1 MMREHRLYQAD
12 FLMRGYGFQAG
23 ELLPEGGGNLALDID
38 PKLAWALAHRDLF
51 PLDLNLAEPQM
62 IARVPGIG
70 LRNAKRI
77 VELRRSRRIRYV
89 DLARLRCSMDKIAAL
104 HRHGGLPAA
113 ARHAAVGVAT
123 APDVG
128 SAAADELVPGA
139 AGSGLNHR
147 ASATTFADWRRA
159 ARTLL
164 AQGVAPH
171 EVDWSMQGEADL
183 FGDDMAACA
192 TPDRGPSA
200 ALRVSSA
207 LMSLLEAAACFRAP
221 DRWALLYRILWRSQ
235 QGDATAMSAADA
247 DGARLHA
254 MAKAVK
260 REAHKMHAFL
270 RFRERDPAAGD
281 PRFIAWFEPAH
292 DVLPNAAGH
301 FAKRMGRAS
310 WLIVTPDGTAASDGE
325 TVCFGPAPA
334 GRPAEVD
341 IDDQGEALWLTYYRS
356 IYNPSRLNT
365 GAMEMHMPVRYWK
378 NLPEGRLIPGLISA
392 AGAGARRTGQAQGVG
407 ARQGTQV
414 RVEAAQAMPARALP
428 SALVAMP
435 SLRTVAQCDAGGGRR
450 RACQRRVDAG
460 RRAAGRPGRL
470 DRRAVRRAGRQGARP
485 RAAGCR
491 HRPQGGLP
499 DQRRQAFQMGAARQ
513 APHPQDAGAA

>member
-1 MMREHRLYQAD
+1 
-12 FLMRGYGFQAG
+12 
-23 ELLPEGGGNLALDID
+23 
-38 PKLAWALAHRDLF
+38 
-51 PLDLNLAEPQM
+51 
-62 IARVPGIG
+62 
-70 LRNAKRI
+70 
-77 VELRRSRRIRYV
+77 
-89 DLARLRCSMDKIAAL
+89 
-104 HRHGGLPAA
+104 
-113 ARHAAVGVAT
+113 
-123 APDVG
+123 
-128 SAAADELVPGA
+128 
-139 AGSGLNHR
+139 LNHR
-147 ASATTFADWRRA
+147 VSATSFADWRRA
-159 ARTLL
+159 ARSLL
-164 AQGVAPH
+164 AEGVAPH
-171 EVDWSMQGEADL
+171 EVDWATHGEADL
-183 FGDDMAACA
+183 FGDDVAEQVASA
-192 TPDRGPSA
+192 TPDHGPGA
-200 ALRVSSA
+200 TLRISSA

-292 DVLPNAAGH
+292 DVLANAAGH
-301 FAKRMGRAS
+301 FARRMGRAS

-334 GRPAEVD
+334 GRPDEVD

-428 SALVAMP
+428 SALSQCRNCELWRNATQAVAGAGPATAALMLVGEQP
-435 SLRTVAQCDAGGGRR
+435 GDQEDLSGVPFAGPAGKVLDRALQGAGIDRKAAYLTNAVKHFKWEPRGKRRIHKTPAQREVDACNPWLKQELAAVAPRVVVALGSTALRALTGRR
-450 RACQRRVDAG
+450 DLSLSAVQGQVLEVD
-460 RRAAGRPGRL
+460 
-470 DRRAVRRAGRQGARP
+470 GRQVVPTWHPSYVLR
-485 RAAGCR
+485 
-491 HRPQGGLP
+491 LP
-499 DQRRQAFQMGAARQ
+499 GQQE
-513 APHPQDAGAA
+513 QDAAFRDMLSALLVAKKLLAENEAQV

>member
-1 MMREHRLYQAD
+1 M
-12 FLMRGYGFQAG
+12 
-23 ELLPEGGGNLALDID
+23 
-38 PKLAWALAHRDLF
+38 
-51 PLDLNLAEPQM
+51 
-62 IARVPGIG
+62 
-70 LRNAKRI
+70 
-77 VELRRSRRIRYV
+77 
-89 DLARLRCSMDKIAAL
+89 
-104 HRHGGLPAA
+104 
-113 ARHAAVGVAT
+113 
-123 APDVG
+123 
-128 SAAADELVPGA
+128 
-139 AGSGLNHR
+139 NHR

-192 TPDRGPSA
+192 TADQGPSA

-428 SALVAMP
+428 SALSQCRNCELWRNATQAVAG
-435 SLRTVAQCDAGGGRR
+435 AGPASAALMLVGEQPGD
-450 RACQRRVDAG
+450 QEDLTGVPFAG
-460 RRAAGRPGRL
+460 PAGKVL
-470 DRRAVRRAGRQGARP
+470 DRA
-485 RAAGCR
+485 
-491 HRPQGGLP
+491 L
-499 DQRRQAFQMGAARQ
+499 
-513 APHPQDAGAA
+513 QDAGIDRKAAYLTNAVKHFKWEPRGKRRIHKTPAQREVDACNPWLKRELAAVAPKVVVALGSTALRSLTGRRDLSLSAVQGQVLEVDGRRVVPTWHPSYVLRLPSQQEQDAAFRDMLAALLVAKKLLGENEAQV

>member
-1 MMREHRLYQAD
+1 
-12 FLMRGYGFQAG
+12 
-23 ELLPEGGGNLALDID
+23 
-38 PKLAWALAHRDLF
+38 
-51 PLDLNLAEPQM
+51 LN
-62 IARVPGIG
+62 
-70 LRNAKRI
+70 
-77 VELRRSRRIRYV
+77 RR
-89 DLARLRCSMDKIAAL
+89 AF
-104 HRHGGLPAA
+104 
-113 ARHAAVGVAT
+113 
-123 APDVG
+123 
-128 SAAADELVPGA
+128 
-139 AGSGLNHR
+139 
-147 ASATTFADWRRA
+147 ASTFADWRRA
-159 ARTLL
+159 ARSLL
-164 AQGVAPH
+164 AEGVAPH
-171 EVDWSMQGEADL
+171 EVDWAAHGEADL
-183 FGDDMAACA
+183 FGEDMAACA

-292 DVLPNAAGH
+292 DVLANAAGH

-414 RVEAAQAMPARALP
+414 RVAAAQAMPARALP
-428 SALVAMP
+428 SALSQCRNCELWRNATQAVAGAGPASAALMLVGEQP
-435 SLRTVAQCDAGGGRR
+435 GDQEDLTGVPFAGPAGKVLDRALLDAGI
-450 RACQRRVDAG
+450 D
-460 RRAAGRPGRL
+460 RRAAYLTNAVKHFKWEPRGKRRIHKTPAQREVDACNPWLKQELAAVAPSVVVALGSTALRALTGRRDLSLSAVQGQVLEVDGRRVVPTWHPSYVLRLPG
-470 DRRAVRRAGRQGARP
+470 Q
-485 RAAGCR
+485 
-491 HRPQGGLP
+491 QE
-499 DQRRQAFQMGAARQ
+499 
-513 APHPQDAGAA
+513 QDAAFRDMLSALLVAKKLLAENEAQV

>member
-1 MMREHRLYQAD
+1 M
-12 FLMRGYGFQAG
+12 
-23 ELLPEGGGNLALDID
+23 
-38 PKLAWALAHRDLF
+38 
-51 PLDLNLAEPQM
+51 
-62 IARVPGIG
+62 
-70 LRNAKRI
+70 
-77 VELRRSRRIRYV
+77 
-89 DLARLRCSMDKIAAL
+89 
-104 HRHGGLPAA
+104 
-113 ARHAAVGVAT
+113 
-123 APDVG
+123 
-128 SAAADELVPGA
+128 
-139 AGSGLNHR
+139 NHR

-192 TPDRGPSA
+192 TPDQGPSA
-200 ALRVSSA
+200 ALSVSSA

-292 DVLPNAAGH
+292 DVLANAAGH

-428 SALVAMP
+428 SALSQCRNCELWRNATQAVAG
-435 SLRTVAQCDAGGGRR
+435 AGPASAALMLVGEQPGD
-450 RACQRRVDAG
+450 QEDLTGVPFAG
-460 RRAAGRPGRL
+460 PAGKVL
-470 DRRAVRRAGRQGARP
+470 DRA
-485 RAAGCR
+485 
-491 HRPQGGLP
+491 L
-499 DQRRQAFQMGAARQ
+499 
-513 APHPQDAGAA
+513 QDAGIDRKAAYLTNAVKHFKWEPRGKRRIHKTPAQREVDACNPWLKRELAAVAPKVVVALGSTALRSLTGRRDLSLSAVQGQVLEVDGRRVVPTWHPSYVLRLPSQQEQDAAFRDMLAALLVAKKLLGENEAQV